1 MIPRSDPL
9 IEIINRDAQYPPDSA
24 QMEEFLHYVERLR
37 GRYLH
42 YMDRFQKNPYN
53 PPFLFSGREGE
64 FELLW
69 LAYHMAH
76 LCISCAPGEEQAPM
90 RTLFHTVALYRTFDP
105 PEELRRRGIRTVDDL
120 LKIDDPRIQYGL
132 SYLFGTGK
140 ANPMT
145 FLANLIDRTFRSRY
159 SRRVV

>member
-1 MIPRSDPL
+1 
-9 IEIINRDAQYPPDSA
+9 
-24 QMEEFLHYVERLR
+24 MEEFLHYIERLR
-37 GRYLH
+37 GRFLH
-42 YMDRFQKNPYN
+42 YVDRFQKNPYN
-53 PPFLFSGREGE
+53 PPFLFSGRERE

-76 LCISCAPGEEQAPM
+76 LCIGCGPRDDQAPM
-90 RTLFHTVALYRTFDP
+90 RCLFETIAIYRSFDP
-105 PEELRRRGIRTVDDL
+105 PESLKRQGIRAVGDL
-120 LKIDDPRIQYGL
+120 VKIDDPRIQYGL

-145 FLANLIDRTFRSRY
+145 FLTNLVERTFRTRY

>member
-1 MIPRSDPL
+1 MIPRPEPL
-9 IEIINRDAQYPPDSA
+9 VEIIARTAQYPPPVE

-37 GRYLH
+37 GRFQH
-42 YMDRFQKNPYN
+42 YVDRFQKNPYN
-53 PPFLFSGREGE
+53 PPFLLSGRERD

-76 LCISCAPGEEQAPM
+76 LCIGAGPREEQAPM
-90 RTLFHTVALYRTFDP
+90 RALFSTVALYRTFDP
-105 PEELRRRGIRTVDDL
+105 PESLRRRGIRTVDDL
-120 LKIDDPRIQYGL
+120 LKIEDPRIQYGL

-145 FLANLIDRTFRSRY
+145 FLANLVERTFRRSY